1 MALSILPVSGADI
14 VRRIPDLAALR
25 IGVFREWP
33 YLYEGDFAHE
43 AEYLRVYSES
53 PSALVVLALD
63 GERVVGASTAVALTS
78 EPEKMQDA
86 LRAGGF
92 DPAKILYAGES
103 LLYPEYRGHGVGL
116 RFFEEREAHA
126 RRLGFTHVAFCRVI
140 RSKDDPRRPVD
151 AVDLD
156 GYWRRRGYTLRS
168 DIRTS
173 FSWKEVGGTV
183 PVENAMEFWIKA
195 LR

>member
-1 MALSILPVSGADI
+1 MPLTITTVTGADI
-14 VRRIPDLAALR
+14 LRHIPDLAALR

-33 YLYEGDFAHE
+33 YLYEGEFTHE
-43 AEYLRVYSES
+43 AGYLRVYSES
-53 PSALVVLALD
+53 PSSIVVLALD

-78 EPEKMQDA
+78 EPEKMQAA
-86 LRAGGF
+86 LRDAGYE
-92 DPAKILYAGES
+92 PEKVLYAGES

-116 RFFEEREAHA
+116 RFFEERENHA
-126 RRLGFTHVAFCRVI
+126 RRLGLSHVAFCRVI
-140 RSKDDPRRPVD
+140 RAIDDARRPAT

-156 GYWRRRGYTLRS
+156 DYWRRRGYELRS

-173 FSWKEVGGTV
+173 FSWKEVGGDV
-183 PVENAMEFWIKA
+183 PVENSMEFWIKT